1 MKVRTNNHRGEMR
14 ERIVKGPVRDPGKGS
29 RSFRRRHLMKV
40 IKATHRR
47 LVMMRKDTRKPVLPR
62 PTEKFRAQWALR

>member
-1 MKVRTNNHRGEMR
+1 MR

-29 RSFRRRHLMKV
+29 RPFRRRHLMKV

-47 LVMMRKDTRKPVLPR
+47 LVLARQDTTQPVLPR
-62 PTEKFRAQWALR
+62 ATEKFRSQWRMYDAKN